1 MHFVAL
7 QHKTTETKMKNN
19 SFAWHMGT
27 GRQAYHKP
35 RQARR
40 EERKER
46 EKERGGKMWFH
57 HVCKWECRRRLRHPR
72 RFFEIWC
79 TSALFVQH
87 MIWDWKISLLP
98 LVWSAPTFKRDWPL
112 GASSVANRLS
122 SEIQDPSMSFKLTFA
137 SNYIR
142 IRAFCKAISR
152 SCILLRFHTNNQRK
166 MMINI
171 CFDSTYRKRLKI

>member
-1 MHFVAL
+1 MRFV
-7 QHKTTETKMKNN
+7 QHKSTETKMIIIPF
-19 SFAWHMGT
+19 FAILNRPT
-27 GRQAYHKP
+27 GLLQGK
-35 RQARR
+35 ARATR
-40 EERKER
+40 RKER
-46 EKERGGKMWFH
+46 EKGRKKKMWVH

-87 MIWDWKISLLP
+87 MIWDWKIRLLP

-122 SEIQDPSMSFKLTFA
+122 SKIQDPSMSFKLTFA

-152 SCILLRFHTNNQRK
+152 SCILLRYHTNRRK
-166 MMINI
+166 MINNW
-171 CFDSTYRKRLKI
+171 